1 MDIWKEEEQG
11 LALRQGL
18 EFPASETPGW
28 ASLFLCPCAGTQ
40 LSLHALGRVHRS
52 INRRVEVTWETSL
65 LRSMEAGEVVLGRA
79 GEAGVGEAAT

>member
-28 ASLFLCPCAGTQ
+28 ASLFLCPCAWDPTQ
-40 LSLHALGRVHRS
+40 PPCPGQGAQEYQQASGSHLGNKS
-52 INRRVEVTWETSL
+52 
-65 LRSMEAGEVVLGRA
+65 A
-79 GEAGVGEAAT
+79 